1 MNVLAMFVAGTVATI
16 VLTVIVEYS
25 RAAGFSR
32 ISFPYILGTMVT
44 PDRRKAPLIGS
55 VIHLGNGLVFAFGYA
70 LFFEMIGK
78 ATWWIGALLG
88 VVQTAIAF
96 LSIDYIAAV
105 HPRMATDQDG
115 PEARAAL
122 QPPGFLALNYGTR
135 TPLVGLIAHLAYGSI
150 LGAFL

>member
-1 MNVLAMFVAGTVATI
+1 MNVMAVLAWGTVATI
-16 VLTVIVEYS
+16 VLTVILEYS
-25 RAAGFSR
+25 RAAGLSR

-44 PDRRKAPLIGS
+44 PDRRKAPLLGS
-55 VIHLGNGLVFAFGYA
+55 IIHFANGLLFAFGYA
-70 LFFEMIGK
+70 LFFETIGK

-88 VVQTAIAF
+88 VAQTAIAF
-96 LSIDYIAAV
+96 MTIDHIAGV

-135 TPLVGLIAHLAYGSI
+135 TPLVGLVAHLAYGAI
-150 LGAFL
+150 LGGFL